1 MTTTE
6 RTTKPTT
13 TQTIQKEKNMQ
24 ITTSSLIRWSGLAAM
39 VAGLIF
45 AGIQP
50 IHPPDVVSSVTT
62 QAWAII
68 TPLKTVM
75 CLFFLLGI
83 TGIYA
88 RQANKTGWLGLTSF
102 LLFSLGWAITFA
114 DVFAETFI
122 LPPLVSAAPI
132 FVDSFLG
139 VGAGRASP
147 VDLGAFP
154 ILFAVA
160 GVLYMLGGLLFGIA
174 TFRAGIL
181 PRWSAGLLAGTAVL
195 TPAAALLPH
204 QIQRLA
210 AMPMGLAL
218 ASLGYALWSERRGF
232 ATKPVAGTGDSQL
245 LQT

>member
-1 MTTTE
+1 MTTTQ
-6 RTTKPTT
+6 RTTKPATI
-13 TQTIQKEKNMQ
+13 QTIQKEKNMQ
-24 ITTSSLIRWSGLAAM
+24 ITTSSLIRWSGLATM
-39 VAGLIF
+39 IAGLIF

-50 IHPPDVVSSVTT
+50 IHPPDLVSSVTT
-62 QAWAII
+62 QAFAII

-75 CLFFLLGI
+75 CLLFLLGI

-88 RQANKTGWLGLTSF
+88 RQANKTGWLGLTSYLVF
-102 LLFSLGWAITFA
+102 GLGWAITFA

-122 LPPLVSAAPI
+122 LPPLASAAPI

-139 VGAGRASP
+139 VGAGRVSP
-147 VDLGAFP
+147 VDLGVFP
-154 ILFAVA
+154 TVFMVA
-160 GVLYMLGGLLFGIA
+160 GVLYMLGGLLFGIS

-181 PRWSAGLLAGTAVL
+181 PRWSAGLLAGTAAL
-195 TPAAALLPH
+195 TPTAALLPH

-218 ASLGYALWSERRGF
+218 ASLGYALWTERRGS
-232 ATKPVAGTGDSQL
+232 AAKAVVDTGGSQF

>member
-1 MTTTE
+1 MITTE
-6 RTTKPTT
+6 RTIKPT
-13 TQTIQKEKNMQ
+13 TIQKENNMQ

-39 VAGLIF
+39 IAGLIF

-50 IHPPDVVSSVTT
+50 IHPPDIVASVTT
-62 QAWAII
+62 QLWAII

-75 CLFFLLGI
+75 CLLFVLGI

-88 RQANKTGWLGLTSF
+88 RQVKETGWLGLTAF
-102 LLFSLGWAITFA
+102 VLFSLGWAITFA

-122 LPPLVSAAPI
+122 LPPLVNTAPI

-147 VDLGAFP
+147 VDLGVFP
-154 ILFAVA
+154 ILFMVA

-181 PRWSAGLLAGTAVL
+181 PRWSAGLLAATAAL
-195 TPAAALLPH
+195 TPTAALLPH
-204 QIQRLA
+204 QFQRLA

-218 ASLGYALWSERRGF
+218 ASLGYALWSERRMSV
-232 ATKPVAGTGDSQL
+232 AKPVAGTEGSQL